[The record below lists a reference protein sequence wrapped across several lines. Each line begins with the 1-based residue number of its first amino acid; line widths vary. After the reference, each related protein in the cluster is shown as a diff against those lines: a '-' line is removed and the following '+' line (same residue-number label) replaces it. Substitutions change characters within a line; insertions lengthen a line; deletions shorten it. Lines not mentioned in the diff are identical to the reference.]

1 MRGNVKSPS
10 FLMSFNQFSFLYD
23 AIDDH
28 RTPYNH
34 LRSSSSYS
42 PDPKHQSMVDDI
54 SLADNQGAAQAGGDS
69 PISVTCL
76 AFFKSFVATGILFI
90 PQGYYNGGV
99 IGSTVVNMFVGA
111 LATHCMAL
119 LLDCRDVLVSNPD
132 TLMDTPP
139 PRTYGDIA
147 SHVHPWGRTLV
158 QCMIVGSQVG
168 FCCVY
173 LSFIAGIAGNS
184 FPIASLSLST
194 QSIATMALVAALVI
208 PLTWIRSLHLFGPTN
223 LVAMIIVFTAIATIL
238 CGSVYQLANQGIAPN
253 IKWGINQN
261 FLMFFGT
268 SVYAFEGIAMV
279 LPIEAEMK
287 DPTQM
292 KSVMTKCMLTI
303 VLFICSVGALGYM
316 AFGDNIEDIVL
327 KNLAGLCGGHAWCT
341 TSVKVLVGF
350 YCVSVLFTFP
360 LMMVPVVK
368 ILESKIFAEDG
379 DHMWA
384 QNGFRG
390 GLVMLCLVI
399 AIAANKSLEHF
410 VSIMG
415 SLACIPLAFMMP
427 AWFHYTLVSS
437 QDGNTFGKVTD
448 IAILAFGAVAM
459 VVSLL
464 AAVTSWA
471 GYPILLPV

>member
-1 MRGNVKSPS
+1 MR
-10 FLMSFNQFSFLYD
+10 LL
-23 AIDDH
+23 
-28 RTPYNH
+28 
-34 LRSSSSYS
+34 
-42 PDPKHQSMVDDI
+42 
-54 SLADNQGAAQAGGDS
+54 
-69 PISVTCL
+69 
-76 AFFKSFVATGILFI
+76 GI
-90 PQGYYNGGV
+90 
-99 IGSTVVNMFVGA
+99 
-111 LATHCMAL
+111 
-119 LLDCRDVLVSNPD
+119 
-132 TLMDTPP
+132 
-139 PRTYGDIA
+139 
-147 SHVHPWGRTLV
+147 
-158 QCMIVGSQVG
+158 
-168 FCCVY
+168 Y
-173 LSFIAGIAGNS
+173 LI
-184 FPIASLSLST
+184 
-194 QSIATMALVAALVI
+194 
-208 PLTWIRSLHLFGPTN
+208 IR
-223 LVAMIIVFTAIATIL
+223 
-238 CGSVYQLANQGIAPN
+238 VYQLANQGIAPN